1 MELREI
7 GAMLR
12 EERERRGLALEEIAQ
27 QTRIS
32 LSSLQG
38 IESGMSE
45 LLPHPVYTKGFIKVY
60 AQFLGMDLGEA
71 LSDFAT
77 DTAPAH
83 YRPVYR
89 QAVPERKAE
98 HAEVRSLRSGNR
110 LGVAAFALLLA
121 AAGATYWYF
130 SHTAGSG
137 SVTQPTESREL
148 EAQSAPAA
156 SVDAF
161 SEPQLEQP
169 EAAANE
175 EFAATAAQPAEAAS
189 IAPAEPNIAATAQ
202 PAPAQS
208 APAAV
213 PAPVSVA
220 PSQPA
225 PATVVNPA
233 PQAQTVQDQ
242 PAASST
248 LLVQAREAC
257 WMQATHADGTV
268 REYMLQPGGRAR
280 VNFSGSLN
288 LMLGNAGGVDLV
300 LNGQPYALNAQPG
313 QVKRLTLP

>member
-45 LLPHPVYTKGFIKVY
+45 LLPHPVYAKGFIKVY
-60 AQFLGMDLGEA
+60 AQFLGVDLGEA

-77 DTAPAH
+77 DTASAH

-89 QAVPERKAE
+89 QVVPERKAE
-98 HAEVRSLRSGNR
+98 HPEARSLRSGNL
-110 LGVAAFALLLA
+110 LGVAAFALLLVT
-121 AAGATYWYF
+121 AGVTYWYF
-130 SHTAGSG
+130 SHTPEDGRGA
-137 SVTQPTESREL
+137 QPAEPLEL
-148 EAQSAPAA
+148 EARLSPDA
-156 SVDAF
+156 SPDA
-161 SEPQLEQP
+161 SGEAQVEQP
-169 EAAANE
+169 EVAANE
-175 EFAATAAQPAEAAS
+175 EPAATPAQLPEAAS
-189 IAPAEPNIAATAQ
+189 GAADEPTVAATAQ
-202 PAPAQS
+202 PAPVEHAPAT
-208 APAAV
+208 APAA
-213 PAPVSVA
+213 PA
-220 PSQPA
+220 QPT
-225 PATVVNPA
+225 PATSVNPA
-233 PQAQTVQDQ
+233 PQTQTVQAQ
-242 PAASST
+242 PAASSI

-313 QVKRLTLP
+313 QVRRLTLP